1 MFDFIF
7 NYFRDFDHF
16 VFAKINQDWVSSYAN
31 KYFPIIT
38 DFQKSPYFLYMLLP
52 IFIVLVL
59 ANMRMKG
66 LKFLLTLAIAV
77 ACSDLVTFRVVKQF
91 VARPRPA
98 HAGMKVILRVPDSAS
113 PSFPSSHAANIFAA
127 AGIISFVFPVYAGL
141 AFAYAALVAYSRVY
155 VGVHYPSDVIAGAL
169 LGFLTSI
176 LVWQVA
182 KYFFSKREKAG
193 HFKAKSYSNS

>member
-1 MFDFIF
+1 MFEFIF
-7 NYFRDFDHF
+7 DYFRGFDHF
-16 VFAKINQDWVSSYAN
+16 VFTKINQDWISPFAN

-52 IFIVLVL
+52 IIIVLVL

-66 LKFLLTLAIAV
+66 LKFLLTIAIAV
-77 ACSDLVTFRVVKQF
+77 ACSDLVSFRLVKQY
-91 VARPRPA
+91 VARQRPA
-98 HAGMKVILRVPDSAS
+98 HAGMKVVLRVPDSAS

-127 AGIISFVFPVYAGL
+127 AGIISFAFPIYAGF

-155 VGVHYPSDVIAGAL
+155 VGVHYPTDVIAGAL
-169 LGFLTSI
+169 LGFLISL

-182 KYFFSKREKAG
+182 RHFFNKKEKAG